1 MWKQLTCINRSYFG
15 LDRDRFSY
23 YGMKHPLGI
32 PSSGEN
38 FIIRD
43 PLNVEDDGSI
53 VLVTEVPQNTIATIM
68 MGEIE
73 ELVDAAAKV
82 ARSAAGLF

>member
-1 MWKQLTCINRSYFG
+1 
-15 LDRDRFSY
+15 
-23 YGMKHPLGI
+23 MKHPLGI